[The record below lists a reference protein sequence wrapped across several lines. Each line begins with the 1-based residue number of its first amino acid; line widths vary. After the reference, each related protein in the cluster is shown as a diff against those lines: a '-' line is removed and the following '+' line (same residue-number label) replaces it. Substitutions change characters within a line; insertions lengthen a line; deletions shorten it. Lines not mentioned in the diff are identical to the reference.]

1 MDSLLPVK
9 RSRRILSSLLLLA
22 VAALAREPKP
32 HGQVVQIKVHGS
44 ALENN
49 HVADPADRDVS
60 VYLPPE
66 YGSSTQRYRVAYL
79 LHGYTG
85 TDRGWMTPSYVG
97 LPEMMDRL
105 IERHAIEP
113 MIIVMPNCFNRFGGS
128 MYTNSV
134 LSGNWEDFISR
145 DLVGYIDAQYRTVAN
160 VNGRGIAGHSMGGY
174 GALRIGMDHPEV
186 FAAAYGMS
194 PCCSLW
200 DEEEDRD
207 DVVKAQ
213 RTRNLQEIV
222 QGGMDVQAELATA
235 AAFSPD
241 LHNPPFGVDWPFDA
255 EGKPV
260 PAVVARWKENLLDA
274 ITEKYAAGPA
284 RLKALAFDVGRQDEE
299 NDILIGARKLDQQM
313 TKLGIAH
320 QFSEYDGT
328 HTSRIAERMEK
339 YVLPFLSKNLK
350 P

>member
-1 MDSLLPVK
+1 MR
-9 RSRRILSSLLLLA
+9 RSRYILSSLLLLA

-32 HGQVVQIKVHGS
+32 DGQVVQIKVHGS

-49 HVADPADRDVS
+49 HVADPVERDVS
-60 VYLPPE
+60 VYLPPG
-66 YGSSTQRYRVAYL
+66 YASRVVRYPVVYL

-85 TDRGWMTPSYVG
+85 TDRGWMNPDYVG

-105 IERHAIEP
+105 IEHHVIEP

-134 LSGNWEDFISR
+134 LSGDWEDFIAR
-145 DLVGYIDAQYRTVAN
+145 DLVGYIDAHYRTVAN
-160 VNGRGIAGHSMGGY
+160 MNGRGIAGHSMGGY
-174 GALRIGMDHPEV
+174 GALRIGMDHPEI

-194 PCCSLW
+194 PCCSFW
-200 DEEEDRD
+200 DEKEDRD

-213 RTRNLQEIV
+213 RAKNLQEIA
-222 QGGMDVQAELATA
+222 QGGMDVQGELAMA

-260 PAVVARWKENLLDA
+260 PAVVERWKANLLDE
-274 ITEKYAAGPA
+274 ITAKYAAGTS
-284 RLKALAFDVGRQDEE
+284 RLKALAFDVGRQDEDH
-299 NDILIGARKLDQQM
+299 DILMGARRLDQQM
-313 TKLGIAH
+313 KKLGIAH

-339 YVLPFLSKNLK
+339 FVLPFLSTNLK